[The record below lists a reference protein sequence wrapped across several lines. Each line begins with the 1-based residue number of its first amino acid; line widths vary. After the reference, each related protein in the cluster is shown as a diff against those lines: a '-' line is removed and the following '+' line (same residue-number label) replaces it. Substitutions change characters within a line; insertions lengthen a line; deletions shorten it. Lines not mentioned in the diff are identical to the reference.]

1 MEEAAAVRQA
11 ARDAVDDVEPDR
23 LAERIRQRVDGGSV
37 APGAL
42 TVLSARAVDDGI
54 TQDGIAERAAGV
66 QLIYEGLRLTRTLV
80 HDQPWASEALTDW
93 EPADIA
99 AERPPSGEAA
109 DGKSP
114 AARAADID
122 VLVADI
128 LVARGFYLLARTE
141 AAGAAVGVVQS
152 FGRDQ
157 TVRRETD
164 DPSLDGNLE
173 ADVLELAVVAGTT
186 AAGRGPSVTLREFA
200 IDLANGDDNFPP
212 AETVLTEQAVERLDT
227 LVGTDQ
233 PSPEGARTSAD
244 H

>member
-23 LAERIRQRVDGGSV
+23 LVERIRQRIDGGSV
-37 APGAL
+37 APGVL
-42 TVLSARAVDDGI
+42 TVLSASAADDAI

-66 QLIYEGLRLTRTLV
+66 QLIYEGLRLTRSLV
-80 HDQPWASEALTDW
+80 HEQPWGSEEFADW
-93 EPADIA
+93 EPATVA
-99 AERPPSGEAA
+99 AERPSAGEAV
-109 DGKSP
+109 DGKSS

-141 AAGAAVGVVQS
+141 AADAAVGVVRS

-186 AAGRGPSVTLREFA
+186 AAGRGPSVSLREFA
-200 IDLANGDDNFPP
+200 IDLADGDDSFPP
-212 AETVLTEQAVERLDT
+212 AETVLTEQALERLET
-227 LVGTDQ
+227 LVSTDQ

-244 H
+244 Y